1 LQPAYLKLWQQGEL
15 QARAEEALEHY
26 QACNLCPRA
35 CGVERSWGAGV
46 CRAPQQAVVA
56 SFGPHFGE
64 ESVLVGSG
72 GSGTIFFAHCSLA
85 CVFCQNYELSFAGEG
100 TAITGDRLGQIML
113 MIQNDYQ
120 CHNLNLV
127 SPTHFVPSILQGLL
141 YAVKRGFR
149 LPLVYNCG
157 GYESSATLRLLD
169 GVVDIY
175 MPDYKYSCAERSDAY
190 SKARDYPQAA
200 AEALMEMDRQV
211 GGLKTDHR
219 GRAVRGLLIRH
230 LMLPGGLDDTQ
241 GVLQFIK
248 DNLSSDCLVN
258 LMAQYYPH
266 HKAGEHPELNRR
278 LTRGEYGQ
286 ALAFARGLGLRLA

>member
-1 LQPAYLKLWQQGEL
+1 
-15 QARAEEALEHY
+15 
-26 QACNLCPRA
+26 
-35 CGVERSWGAGV
+35 
-46 CRAPQQAVVA
+46 
-56 SFGPHFGE
+56 
-64 ESVLVGSG
+64 
-72 GSGTIFFAHCSLA
+72 
-85 CVFCQNYELSFAGEG
+85 
-100 TAITGDRLGQIML
+100 ML

-127 SPTHFVPSILQGLL
+127 SPPTHFVPSILQGLL

-169 GVVDIY
+169 GGVVDIY

-219 GRAVRGLLIRH
+219 GRAVRGGLLIRH
-230 LMLPGGLDDTQ
+230 LMLPGGAWT
-241 GVLQFIK
+241 IPK
-248 DNLSSDCLVN
+248 ACCSLSKTIS
-258 LMAQYYPH
+258 
-266 HKAGEHPELNRR
+266 
-278 LTRGEYGQ
+278 
-286 ALAFARGLGLRLA
+286 LRTAW